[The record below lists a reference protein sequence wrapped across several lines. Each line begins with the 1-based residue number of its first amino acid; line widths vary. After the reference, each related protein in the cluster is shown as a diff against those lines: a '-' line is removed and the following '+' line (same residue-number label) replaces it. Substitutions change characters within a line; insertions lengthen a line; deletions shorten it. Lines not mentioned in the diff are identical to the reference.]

1 MEVGGKLYPA
11 SGVERDSCPPTL
23 GIGHRALV
31 TLTHAP
37 CPIPHAQKLHP
48 ASGVEFFISA
58 VLELKLLNIKI
69 SMSDTKFTAPVAQES
84 LHLKLSERS
93 PVFSLREKILAIR
106 NSLRPGQQ
114 QMADWQSGPL
124 AISAVPG
131 AGKSTGM
138 AAAAAIAIARQYE
151 RSSSRRQ
158 LVVVTFTRSAA
169 ANIKAKIRKFLR
181 DDLSLPQTGFFVYT
195 LHGLALNIA
204 SRHPDLSGLQLE
216 NVTLITP
223 TQTHRFIRTAVEQW
237 IANNPGIY
245 LRLLEGHQFDGEE
258 TERLRRQSVLRTEV
272 LPELANTVIHEAKS
286 SGISP
291 EKLREWS
298 KQTTD
303 EYAILSVAAGLY
315 EQYQNLMRSRDFID
329 YDDMILA
336 ALRVLE
342 NDSARRIEQNQIF
355 AVFEDEAQ
363 DSSPLQT
370 QLLEILASDGGYEGM
385 NTDAMNRVSTHSPLN
400 LVRVG
405 DPNQAINSTFTP
417 ADPIYFR
424 QFCEECDRIQR
435 LATMDQAGRST
446 RIIIEAANFA
456 LKWINNQS
464 LAKTN
469 NGQQT
474 PDNRQVPFRL
484 QTIRPVETNDPQNN
498 ANPAPVGRG
507 LELYTPRDI
516 HHTVELL
523 SQRVIELF
531 GEDPTQNSA
540 AILVR
545 ENRQGRWLGEALTSV
560 CKEHNITLYDVG
572 ERDRRSH
579 VPQEIL
585 ALLQFCDRPHSP
597 DYLKAALEALVQR
610 QLIPTQDLNALA
622 SLPEEFLYPGPLA
635 APQPETVQKAARLC
649 RNLLRA
655 RLELPLY
662 QLISFLALTLN
673 YDQAELAT
681 ADKLAER
688 VNQQIAGNSS
698 MGGMLSALSEIVSSE
713 RFEPVE
719 TEDSEERYTRRGQ
732 LTIIT
737 MHKAKGLDWDYVFL
751 PFLHE
756 NLIPGRFWVPPQS
769 QFLGDFTLSEVARAQ
784 IRAALHGEFTI
795 PDVTQAWEQA
805 KHLKISEE
813 YRLLYVAMTRAKR
826 LVWMSAA
833 QKAPFTWS
841 KPDNLQEQAPCPV
854 FPALKRQFP
863 ECVMNLAVMAKQA

>member
-1 MEVGGKLYPA
+1 MTRE
-11 SGVERDSCPPTL
+11 
-23 GIGHRALV
+23 
-31 TLTHAP
+31 
-37 CPIPHAQKLHP
+37 
-48 ASGVEFFISA
+48 SA
-58 VLELKLLNIKI
+58 I
-69 SMSDTKFTAPVAQES
+69 
-84 LHLKLSERS
+84 LS
-93 PVFSLREKILAIR
+93 IR

-114 QMADWQSGPL
+114 QMADWHSGPL
-124 AISAVPG
+124 AVSAVPG

-138 AAAAAIAIARQYE
+138 AAAAAIAIAHQYQRSNSSGLSQRQ
-151 RSSSRRQ
+151 Q
-158 LVVVTFTRSAA
+158 LVVVTFTRSAV
-169 ANIKAKIRKFLR
+169 ANIKAKIRKYLR
-181 DDLSLPQTGFFVYT
+181 DNLSLPQTGFVVHT

-204 SRHPDLSGLQLE
+204 SRHPNLSGLQLE

-223 TQTHRFIRTAVEQW
+223 TQSHRFIRTAVEQW
-237 IANNPGIY
+237 IASHPGHY
-245 LRLLEGHQFDGEE
+245 FRLLEGMQFDGEE

-272 LPELANTVIHEAKS
+272 LPDLATTVIHEAKS
-286 SGISP
+286 SGMLP
-291 EKLREWS
+291 EDLRRLSE
-298 KQTTD
+298 QTID
-303 EYAILSVAAGLY
+303 NYEILTVAVGLY
-315 EQYQNLMRSRDFID
+315 EHYQNLMRSRDFID

-342 NDSARRIEQNQIF
+342 NPSARRIEQNQVF

-370 QLLEILASDGGYEGM
+370 KLLQILA
-385 NTDAMNRVSTHSPLN
+385 TDPNNPDQPN
-400 LVRVG
+400 LIRVG

-424 QFCEECDRIQR
+424 EFCEDCNHKNR

-446 RIIIEAANFA
+446 KIIIDAANFV
-456 LKWINNQS
+456 LQWVNSFYGNTKRHGDTGTRGHGDVS
-464 LAKTN
+464 VS
-469 NGQQT
+469 
-474 PDNRQVPFRL
+474 PSPFRP
-484 QTIRPVETNDPQNN
+484 QIIRPVDCDDPQPD
-498 ANPAPVGRG
+498 ANPQPVGRG

-523 SQRVIELF
+523 SQRVIQLF
-531 GEDPTQNSA
+531 TQEQNAFSA

-545 ENRQGRWLGEALTSV
+545 ENRQGRWLAEALAPV
-560 CKEHNITLYDVG
+560 CKEHQITLYDVG
-572 ERDRRSH
+572 ERDRHSH

-597 DYLKAALEALVQR
+597 DYLKAALEVFVER
-610 QLIPTQDLNALA
+610 QLVPTQDLNAPA
-622 SLPEEFLYPGPLA
+622 SIPEEFLYPGPLS
-635 APQPETVQKAARLC
+635 APQSEPVQKAAHLC
-649 RNLLRA
+649 RSLLRA
-655 RLELPLY
+655 RMELPLY
-662 QLISFLALTLN
+662 QLISFLALALN

-688 VNQQIAGNSS
+688 VNFQIAGHAS
-698 MGGMLSALSEIVSSE
+698 MTKMLGILSEIVSSE

-719 TEDSEERYTRRGQ
+719 TEDLEARYTRRGQ

-784 IRAALHGEFTI
+784 IRAALHGQASL

-805 KHLKISEE
+805 KYLKTAEE

-826 LVWMSAA
+826 LLWMSAA

-841 KPDNLQEQAPCPV
+841 KPENLQASAPCPV
-854 FPALKRQFP
+854 FPTLKRQFP
-863 ECVMNLAVMAKQA
+863 ECLV

>member
-1 MEVGGKLYPA
+1 
-11 SGVERDSCPPTL
+11 
-23 GIGHRALV
+23 
-31 TLTHAP
+31 
-37 CPIPHAQKLHP
+37 
-48 ASGVEFFISA
+48 
-58 VLELKLLNIKI
+58 
-69 SMSDTKFTAPVAQES
+69 MSDTNFTATVPE
-84 LHLKLSERS
+84 LSSS
-93 PVFSLREKILAIR
+93 PVLSLPDKILAIR
-106 NSLRPGQQ
+106 NGLRQGQQ
-114 QMADWQSGPL
+114 QMADWEAGPL
-124 AISAVPG
+124 AVSAVPG

-151 RSSSRRQ
+151 RLALSRSSVHRQ

-169 ANIKAKIRKFLR
+169 ANIKAKIRKYLR
-181 DDLSLPQTGFFVYT
+181 EDLSLPQTGFAVYT

-204 SRHPDLSGLQLE
+204 SRYPNLSGLELE
-216 NVTLITP
+216 NLTLITP
-223 TQTHRFIRTAVEQW
+223 SQSHRLIRTAVEQW
-237 IANNPGIY
+237 INNNTEKY
-245 LRLLEGHQFDGEE
+245 LRLLEGQQFDGEE

-272 LPELANTVIHEAKS
+272 LPDLATTVIHEAKS

-291 EKLREWS
+291 EKLQQWS
-298 KQTTD
+298 QQTPD
-303 EYAILSVAAGLY
+303 QYAILSIAAGLY

-342 NDSARRIEQNQIF
+342 NENARRIEQNQVF

-370 QLLEILASDGGYEGM
+370 KLLEILASDAAEEQGTGKNSQLSTQHSALSTENSTLSTNVRAYC
-385 NTDAMNRVSTHSPLN
+385 NTPLLSTQHSALN

-424 QFCEECDRIQR
+424 QFCEECDRVAR
-435 LATMDQAGRST
+435 LATMNQAGRST
-446 RIIIEAANFA
+446 RIIIAAANFA
-456 LKWINNQS
+456 LEWVNSFYGAKNQKS
-464 LAKTN
+464 ARI
-469 NGQQT
+469 
-474 PDNRQVPFRL
+474 PVASPFRP
-484 QTIRPVETNDPQNN
+484 QTIYPVSSNDPQIN
-498 ANPAPVGRG
+498 ANPAPEGKG

-523 SQRVIELF
+523 AKRVVDLF
-531 GEDPTQNSA
+531 KPDPTNTRA
-540 AILVR
+540 AVLVR
-545 ENRQGRWLGEALTSV
+545 ENRQGRWLAEMLAPV
-560 CKEHNITLYDVG
+560 CKEHKITLYDVG

-597 DYLKAALEALVQR
+597 DYLKAALEVLVQR

-622 SLPEEFLYPGPLA
+622 SLPEDFLYPGPLA
-635 APQPETVQKAARLC
+635 AAQAEPVEKAAHLC
-649 RNLLRA
+649 RSLLRA

-662 QLISFLALTLN
+662 QLISFLALALN

-698 MGGMLSALSEIVSSE
+698 MNAMLGALSEIVNSE

-719 TEDSEERYTRRGQ
+719 TEDLEAHYTRPNQ

-737 MHKAKGLDWDYVFL
+737 MHKAKGLDWDYVFI

-756 NLIPGRFWVPPQS
+756 TLIPGRFWVPPQS

-784 IRAALHGEFTI
+784 IRAALHGEHSV

-805 KHLKISEE
+805 KHLKTAEE

-826 LVWMSAA
+826 LLWMSAA

-841 KPDNLQEQAPCPV
+841 KPENLQEQAPCPV

-863 ECVMNLAVMAKQA
+863 EAVEV

>member
-1 MEVGGKLYPA
+1 
-11 SGVERDSCPPTL
+11 
-23 GIGHRALV
+23 
-31 TLTHAP
+31 
-37 CPIPHAQKLHP
+37 
-48 ASGVEFFISA
+48 
-58 VLELKLLNIKI
+58 
-69 SMSDTKFTAPVAQES
+69 MSDSKFTTPVAQELLDS
-84 LHLKLSERS
+84 ELSERS
-93 PVFSLREKILAIR
+93 LIPSLQKKILAIR

-204 SRHPDLSGLQLE
+204 NRHSDLSGLQLE
-216 NVTLITP
+216 NVILITP
-223 TQTHRFIRTAVEQW
+223 TQSHRFIRTAVEQW
-237 IANNPGIY
+237 IINNPDVY

-342 NDSARRIEQNQIF
+342 NDSARHIEQNQIF

-370 QLLEILASDGGYEGM
+370 QLLEILAS
-385 NTDAMNRVSTHSPLN
+385 NREYQQQNSSLLTTNSPLLTPNSARAKRPATANSTQHSALN

-424 QFCEECDRIQR
+424 QFCEECDRIER
-435 LATMDQAGRST
+435 LATMDRAGRST

-456 LKWINNQS
+456 LKWINNQW
-464 LAKTN
+464 LATTKTN
-469 NGQQT
+469 NKQQI
-474 PDNRQVPFRL
+474 PDNRQVPFCL
-484 QTIRPVETNDPQNN
+484 QTIRPVEVGDPQAN
-498 ANPAPVGRG
+498 ANPAPVGQG

-531 GEDPTQNSA
+531 GEDPTKNSA

-545 ENRQGRWLGEALTSV
+545 ENRQGRWLAEALTLM
-560 CKEHNITLYDVG
+560 CKEHKIILYDVG

-635 APQPETVQKAARLC
+635 ELQPETIQKAARLC
-649 RNLLRA
+649 RSLLRA

-698 MGGMLSALSEIVSSE
+698 MAGMLSALSEIVSSE

-784 IRAALHGEFTI
+784 IRATLHEESII
-795 PDVTQAWEQA
+795 PDVSQAWEVA
-805 KHLKISEE
+805 KNLKISEE
-813 YRLLYVAMTRAKR
+813 YRLLYVAMTRAK
-826 LVWMSAA
+826 LLLWMSAA

-863 ECVMNLAVMAKQA
+863 ECVVNLAAISKQV

>member
-1 MEVGGKLYPA
+1 
-11 SGVERDSCPPTL
+11 
-23 GIGHRALV
+23 
-31 TLTHAP
+31 
-37 CPIPHAQKLHP
+37 
-48 ASGVEFFISA
+48 
-58 VLELKLLNIKI
+58 
-69 SMSDTKFTAPVAQES
+69 MSDANFTATVPPES
-84 LHLKLSERS
+84 RQPQLSQLLWEKTLK
-93 PVFSLREKILAIR
+93 IR

-138 AAAAAIAIARQYE
+138 AAAAAIAIARQYAIPPE
-151 RSSSRRQ
+151 SRPLSRRQ
-158 LVVVTFTRSAA
+158 IVVVTFTRSAA
-169 ANIKAKIRKFLR
+169 ANIKAKIRKYLR
-181 DDLSLPQTGFFVYT
+181 EDLSLPQTGFAVYT

-204 SRHPDLSGLQLE
+204 SRHPNLSGLELE

-223 TQTHRFIRTAVEQW
+223 SQSHRFIRTAVEQW
-237 IANNPGIY
+237 IAEHPGRY

-272 LPELANTVIHEAKS
+272 LPDLATTVIHEAKS

-291 EKLREWS
+291 EQLRDWS
-298 KQTTD
+298 QQTTD
-303 EYAILSVAAGLY
+303 EYAILQVAAGLY
-315 EQYQNLMRSRDFID
+315 KQYQNLMRSRDFID

-342 NDSARRIEQNQIF
+342 NDSARRREQKEVY

-370 QLLEILASDGGYEGM
+370 QLLEILARDEEDEKNNSLLP
-385 NTDAMNRVSTHSPLN
+385 HSALPTPYSLLN

-424 QFCEECDRIQR
+424 EFCQQCDRSGK

-446 RIIIEAANFA
+446 RVIIEAANFT
-456 LKWINNQS
+456 LEWVNKLYQNKNQS
-464 LAKTN
+464 SPPTS
-469 NGQQT
+469 
-474 PDNRQVPFRL
+474 PSPFRS
-484 QTIRPVETNDPQNN
+484 QKIRPVDSNDPQLN
-498 ANPAPVGRG
+498 ANPAPIGRG

-516 HHTVELL
+516 HHTVELI

-531 GEDPTQNSA
+531 AENPTEVSA

-545 ENRQGRWLGEALTSV
+545 ENRQGRWLAEALTPV
-560 CKEHNITLYDVG
+560 CKEHKITLYDVG

-579 VPQEIL
+579 IPQEIL
-585 ALLQFCDRPHSP
+585 ALLQFCHRPHSP
-597 DYLKAALEALVQR
+597 DYLKASLEVLVQR

-635 APQPETVQKAARLC
+635 PPQSEPVQKAASLC
-649 RNLLRA
+649 RKLLRA

-698 MGGMLSALSEIVSSE
+698 MGAMLSTLSEIVSSE

-719 TEDSEERYTRRGQ
+719 TDDLEARYTRCGQ

-737 MHKAKGLDWDYVFL
+737 MHKAKGLDWDYVFM

-784 IRAALHGEFTI
+784 IRAALHGESDI

-805 KHLKISEE
+805 KHLKTAEE

-826 LVWMSAA
+826 LLWMSAS

-841 KPDNLQEQAPCPV
+841 KPENLQEQAPCPV
-854 FPALKRQFP
+854 FPALKSHFSKF
-863 ECVMNLAVMAKQA
+863 VMGYAPLR

>member
-1 MEVGGKLYPA
+1 MPRESYPA
-11 SGVERDSCPPTL
+11 EVYPDL
-23 GIGHRALV
+23 
-31 TLTHAP
+31 
-37 CPIPHAQKLHP
+37 
-48 ASGVEFFISA
+48 
-58 VLELKLLNIKI
+58 
-69 SMSDTKFTAPVAQES
+69 PVS
-84 LHLKLSERS
+84 
-93 PVFSLREKILAIR
+93 SLRETAIARIR
-106 NSLRPGQQ
+106 NTLRPGQQ
-114 QMADWQSGPL
+114 QMADWRSGPL

-151 RSSSRRQ
+151 RSTESPRRTRRQ

-169 ANIKAKIRKFLR
+169 ANLKAKIRKYLR
-181 DDLSLPQTGFFVYT
+181 DELSLPQTGFVVHT

-204 SRHPDLSGLQLE
+204 SRYPDLSGLQLD

-223 TQTHRFIRTAVEQW
+223 NQSHRFIRTSVEQW
-237 IANNPGIY
+237 IGRHQEHY
-245 LRLLEGHQFDGEE
+245 FRLLEGIQFDGEE

-272 LPELANTVIHEAKS
+272 LPELATTVIHEAKS
-286 SGISP
+286 SGLLP
-291 EKLREWS
+291 EDLRLLS
-298 KQTTD
+298 TQTTD
-303 EYAILSVAAGLY
+303 RYAILSVAAGLY

-342 NDSARRIEQNQIF
+342 NETARKIEQNQVF

-370 QLLEILASDGGYEGM
+370 QLLTILATASEDKKSSF
-385 NTDAMNRVSTHSPLN
+385 NSSLSTVN

-424 QFCEECDRIQR
+424 QFCEECNAQGR
-435 LATMDQAGRST
+435 LATMDQAGRSN
-446 RIIIEAANFA
+446 RIIIKAANFVLEWVNSLYANQQAHEKAVVSSPASQRA
-456 LKWINNQS
+456 LKTDDNTIIS
-464 LAKTN
+464 L
-469 NGQQT
+469 
-474 PDNRQVPFRL
+474 PFRP
-484 QTIRPVETNDPQNN
+484 QTIHPVNLDDPQPD
-498 ANPAPVGRG
+498 ANPEKVGLG

-523 SQRVIELF
+523 SERIVELF
-531 GEDPTQNSA
+531 AQDSKNTSA

-545 ENRQGRWLGEALTSV
+545 ENRQGRWLSEALTPI
-560 CKEHNITLYDVG
+560 CKEHKIILYDVG
-572 ERDRRSH
+572 EHDRHSH
-579 VPQEIL
+579 VPEEIL
-585 ALLQFCDRPHSP
+585 VLLQFCDRPHSP
-597 DYLKAALEALVQR
+597 DFLKAALTVLVQR
-610 QLIPTQDLNALA
+610 RLIETQDLNALA

-635 APQPETVQKAARLC
+635 PPQLEPVQKAAHLC
-649 RNLLRA
+649 RSFLRA
-655 RLELPLY
+655 RLELPPY
-662 QLISFLALTLN
+662 QLISFLALGLN

-688 VNQQIAGNSS
+688 VNRQITGNTSLEA
-698 MGGMLSALSEIVSSE
+698 MLNVLGEIVSSE

-719 TEDSEERYTRRGQ
+719 TDDLEARYIRRGQ

-756 NLIPGRFWVPPQS
+756 NLLPGRFWIPPQS

-784 IRAALHGEFTI
+784 IRTALHGESTL
-795 PDVTQAWEQA
+795 PKVNEAWEQA
-805 KHLKISEE
+805 KHLKTAEE

-826 LVWMSAA
+826 LLWISAA

-841 KPDNLQEQAPCPV
+841 KPENLQSSAPCPV

-863 ECVMNLAVMAKQA
+863 ECVVALPMGNQLVNRQDGKDVKNKIGI

>member
-1 MEVGGKLYPA
+1 
-11 SGVERDSCPPTL
+11 
-23 GIGHRALV
+23 
-31 TLTHAP
+31 
-37 CPIPHAQKLHP
+37 
-48 ASGVEFFISA
+48 
-58 VLELKLLNIKI
+58 
-69 SMSDTKFTAPVAQES
+69 MSDSKFTTPIAQS
-84 LHLKLSERS
+84 LHSELSERS
-93 PVFSLREKILAIR
+93 PVSNLGEKILAIR

-114 QMADWQSGPL
+114 QMADWGSGPL

-151 RSSSRRQ
+151 RYAQSRPSSRRH

-204 SRHPDLSGLQLE
+204 SRHSDLSGLQLE

-223 TQTHRFIRTAVEQW
+223 TQSHRFIRTAVEQW

-303 EYAILSVAAGLY
+303 EYTILSVAAGLY

-342 NDSARRIEQNQIF
+342 NDSARRIEQNQVF

-370 QLLEILASDGGYEGM
+370 QLLEILASDGYKGDKSSILAPH
-385 NTDAMNRVSTHSPLN
+385 TSLN

-424 QFCEECDRIQR
+424 QFCEECDRIER

-469 NGQQT
+469 NGQQI

-484 QTIRPVETNDPQNN
+484 QTIRPVETGDPQKN
-498 ANPAPVGRG
+498 ANPAPIGRG

-545 ENRQGRWLGEALTSV
+545 ENRQGRWLSEALAPV

-635 APQPETVQKAARLC
+635 APQTETVQKAARLC

-784 IRAALHGEFTI
+784 IRAALHGESTI

-863 ECVMNLAVMAKQA
+863 ECVANLAVMAK

>member
-1 MEVGGKLYPA
+1 
-11 SGVERDSCPPTL
+11 
-23 GIGHRALV
+23 
-31 TLTHAP
+31 
-37 CPIPHAQKLHP
+37 
-48 ASGVEFFISA
+48 
-58 VLELKLLNIKI
+58 
-69 SMSDTKFTAPVAQES
+69 MSDSNFTAAVPQES
-84 LHLKLSERS
+84 LHSELSVRS
-93 PVFSLREKILAIR
+93 PILPLREKILAIR

-151 RSSSRRQ
+151 RSSPRRH

-181 DDLSLPQTGFFVYT
+181 DDLSLPQMGFFVYT

-204 SRHPDLSGLQLE
+204 SRHSDFSGLQLE

-223 TQTHRFIRTAVEQW
+223 TQSHRLIRTAVEQW
-237 IANNPGIY
+237 IANNSGIY

-342 NDSARRIEQNQIF
+342 NDSARRIEQNQVF

-370 QLLEILASDGGYEGM
+370 HLLEILASDGDK
-385 NTDAMNRVSTHSPLN
+385 TDNSSETRLIASLLPTPHSALN

-424 QFCEECDRIQR
+424 QFCEECDRIKQ

-456 LKWINNQS
+456 LKWINNQW
-464 LAKTN
+464 LAAAN
-469 NGQQT
+469 NKQRT
-474 PDNRQVPFRL
+474 PINREVPFRL
-484 QTIRPVETNDPQNN
+484 QTIRPVEVGDPQTN
-498 ANPAPVGRG
+498 ANPAPVGQG

-516 HHTVELL
+516 YHTVELL

-531 GEDPTQNSA
+531 GEDPTKNSA

-545 ENRQGRWLGEALTSV
+545 ENRQGRWLAEALTPV

-610 QLIPTQDLNALA
+610 QLIPTQDLNALT

-649 RNLLRA
+649 RSLLRA

-698 MGGMLSALSEIVSSE
+698 MGEMLSALSEIVSSE

-784 IRAALHGEFTI
+784 IRAALHGESTI

-863 ECVMNLAVMAKQA
+863 ECVVNLAVMTKQA

>member
-1 MEVGGKLYPA
+1 
-11 SGVERDSCPPTL
+11 
-23 GIGHRALV
+23 
-31 TLTHAP
+31 
-37 CPIPHAQKLHP
+37 
-48 ASGVEFFISA
+48 
-58 VLELKLLNIKI
+58 
-69 SMSDTKFTAPVAQES
+69 MSDSKFTTPVAQES
-84 LHLKLSERS
+84 LHSELSERS
-93 PVFSLREKILAIR
+93 PVPNLREKILAIR

-114 QMADWQSGPL
+114 QMADWGSGPL

-151 RSSSRRQ
+151 RYAQSRPSSRRH

-204 SRHPDLSGLQLE
+204 SRHSDLSGLQLE

-223 TQTHRFIRTAVEQW
+223 TQSHRFIRTAVEQW
-237 IANNPGIY
+237 IVNNPGIY

-298 KQTTD
+298 RQTTD

-342 NDSARRIEQNQIF
+342 NDSARRIEQNQVF

-370 QLLEILASDGGYEGM
+370 QLLEILASDGDGRVRGDEGDASSLL
-385 NTDAMNRVSTHSPLN
+385 TDAINRVSTADSCTDAIHRVSPHSSLN

-424 QFCEECDRIQR
+424 QFCEECDRIER
-435 LATMDQAGRST
+435 LATMDQAGRSS

-469 NGQQT
+469 NGQQI

-484 QTIRPVETNDPQNN
+484 QTIRPVETGDPQKN
-498 ANPAPVGRG
+498 ANPAPIGRG

-545 ENRQGRWLGEALTSV
+545 ENRQGRWLSEALTPV
-560 CKEHNITLYDVG
+560 CKEHNIILYDVG

-635 APQPETVQKAARLC
+635 TSQPETVQKAARLC

-698 MGGMLSALSEIVSSE
+698 MGGILSALSEIVSSE

-784 IRAALHGEFTI
+784 IRAALHGESTI

-841 KPDNLQEQAPCPV
+841 KPENLQEQAPCPV

-863 ECVMNLAVMAKQA
+863 ECVANLAVMAK

>member
-1 MEVGGKLYPA
+1 
-11 SGVERDSCPPTL
+11 
-23 GIGHRALV
+23 
-31 TLTHAP
+31 
-37 CPIPHAQKLHP
+37 
-48 ASGVEFFISA
+48 
-58 VLELKLLNIKI
+58 
-69 SMSDTKFTAPVAQES
+69 MSDSKFTVPVAQES
-84 LHLKLSERS
+84 LHSELSERS
-93 PVFSLREKILAIR
+93 PILSLREKILAIR
-106 NSLRPGQQ
+106 NGLRPGQQ

-151 RSSSRRQ
+151 RSSSRRH

-169 ANIKAKIRKFLR
+169 ANIKAKIRKDLKK
-181 DDLSLPQTGFFVYT
+181 LSLPQTGFFVYT

-223 TQTHRFIRTAVEQW
+223 TQSHRFIRTAVEQW
-237 IANNPGIY
+237 IANNPERY

-291 EKLREWS
+291 ELLREWS

-303 EYAILSVAAGLY
+303 EYVILSVAAGLY

-342 NDSARRIEQNQIF
+342 NDSARRIEQNQVF

-370 QLLEILASDGGYEGM
+370 QLLEILASD
-385 NTDAMNRVSTHSPLN
+385 TDNGDNSSLN

-424 QFCEECDRIQR
+424 QFCEECDRIKR

-456 LKWINNQS
+456 LKWINSQQS
-464 LAKTN
+464 AKTN
-469 NGQQT
+469 NRQQT
-474 PDNRQVPFRL
+474 TYKPQLPFRL
-484 QTIRPVETNDPQNN
+484 QTIRPVEVGDPQTN

-516 HHTVELL
+516 HHTLELL

-545 ENRQGRWLGEALTSV
+545 ENRQGRWLAEALTTV
-560 CKEHNITLYDVG
+560 CKECKIILYDVG

-635 APQPETVQKAARLC
+635 APQSESVQKTARLC

-688 VNQQIAGNSS
+688 VNQQIASNSS
-698 MGGMLSALSEIVSSE
+698 MGGMLSTLSEIVSSE

-737 MHKAKGLDWDYVFL
+737 MHKAKGLDWDYVFI

-784 IRAALHGEFTI
+784 IRATLHEESII
-795 PDVTQAWEQA
+795 PDVTQAWEVA

-841 KPDNLQEQAPCPV
+841 KPENLQEQAPCPV

-863 ECVMNLAVMAKQA
+863 ECVVNLGALIK

>member
-1 MEVGGKLYPA
+1 
-11 SGVERDSCPPTL
+11 
-23 GIGHRALV
+23 
-31 TLTHAP
+31 
-37 CPIPHAQKLHP
+37 
-48 ASGVEFFISA
+48 
-58 VLELKLLNIKI
+58 
-69 SMSDTKFTAPVAQES
+69 MSDTKFTVPVAQES
-84 LHLKLSERS
+84 LHLELSERS
-93 PVFSLREKILAIR
+93 PVPSLREKILAIR

-204 SRHPDLSGLQLE
+204 SRHSDLSGLQLE

-223 TQTHRFIRTAVEQW
+223 TQSHRFIRTAVEQW
-237 IANNPGIY
+237 IANNPEIY

-370 QLLEILASDGGYEGM
+370 QLLEILASDVDSSLLTP
-385 NTDAMNRVSTHSPLN
+385 NSPLPTPHSPLN

-424 QFCEECDRIQR
+424 QFCEECDRIER

-484 QTIRPVETNDPQNN
+484 QTIRPVETGDPQKN
-498 ANPAPVGRG
+498 ANPAPIGRG

-545 ENRQGRWLGEALTSV
+545 ENRQGRWLAEALTPV

-688 VNQQIAGNSS
+688 VNHQIAGNSS

-784 IRAALHGEFTI
+784 IRAALHGESTI

-826 LVWMSAA
+826 LVWMSAP
-833 QKAPFTWS
+833 QKGPFTWS

-863 ECVMNLAVMAKQA
+863 ECVMNLGVMTKQV

>member
-1 MEVGGKLYPA
+1 
-11 SGVERDSCPPTL
+11 
-23 GIGHRALV
+23 
-31 TLTHAP
+31 
-37 CPIPHAQKLHP
+37 
-48 ASGVEFFISA
+48 
-58 VLELKLLNIKI
+58 
-69 SMSDTKFTAPVAQES
+69 MSDSKFTAPVVQELLDS
-84 LHLKLSERS
+84 ELSERS
-93 PVFSLREKILAIR
+93 PIPSLQEKILAIR

-204 SRHPDLSGLQLE
+204 NRHSDLSGLQLE
-216 NVTLITP
+216 NVILITP
-223 TQTHRFIRTAVEQW
+223 TQSHRFIRTAVEQW
-237 IANNPGIY
+237 IVNNPDVY

-291 EKLREWS
+291 ELLREWS

-342 NDSARRIEQNQIF
+342 NDSARHIEQNQIF

-370 QLLEILASDGGYEGM
+370 QLLEILASNREYEGM
-385 NTDAMNRVSTHSPLN
+385 NTDAMNRVSTYSPLN

-424 QFCEECDRIQR
+424 QFCEECDRIER
-435 LATMDQAGRST
+435 LATMDRAGRST

-456 LKWINNQS
+456 LKWINNQW
-464 LAKTN
+464 LATTKTN
-469 NGQQT
+469 NKQQT
-474 PDNRQVPFRL
+474 ADNRQVPFRL
-484 QTIRPVETNDPQNN
+484 QTIRPVEVGDPQAN
-498 ANPAPVGRG
+498 ANPAPVGQG

-516 HHTVELL
+516 LHTVELL

-531 GEDPTQNSA
+531 GEDPTKNSA

-545 ENRQGRWLGEALTSV
+545 ENRQGRWLAEALTPL
-560 CKEHNITLYDVG
+560 CKEHKITLYDVG

-649 RNLLRA
+649 RSLLRA

-784 IRAALHGEFTI
+784 IRATLHEESVI
-795 PDVTQAWEQA
+795 PDVSQAWEVA
-805 KHLKISEE
+805 KNLKTSEE
-813 YRLLYVAMTRAKR
+813 YRLLYVAMTRAK
-826 LVWMSAA
+826 LLLWMSAA

-863 ECVMNLAVMAKQA
+863 ECVMNLGAMSKQV

>member
-1 MEVGGKLYPA
+1 
-11 SGVERDSCPPTL
+11 
-23 GIGHRALV
+23 
-31 TLTHAP
+31 
-37 CPIPHAQKLHP
+37 
-48 ASGVEFFISA
+48 
-58 VLELKLLNIKI
+58 
-69 SMSDTKFTAPVAQES
+69 MSDFKFTATAPQELLDS
-84 LHLKLSERS
+84 ELSERS
-93 PVFSLREKILAIR
+93 PIISLQDKILAIR

-151 RSSSRRQ
+151 RSSFRRH

-169 ANIKAKIRKFLR
+169 ANIKAKIRKDLKK
-181 DDLSLPQTGFFVYT
+181 LSLPQTGFFVYT

-204 SRHPDLSGLQLE
+204 NRHSDLSGLQLE

-223 TQTHRFIRTAVEQW
+223 TQSHRFIRNAVEQW
-237 IANNPGIY
+237 IGNNPERY

-291 EKLREWS
+291 ELLREWS

-342 NDSARRIEQNQIF
+342 NDSARRIEQNQVF

-370 QLLEILASDGGYEGM
+370 QLLEILASDAGD
-385 NTDAMNRVSTHSPLN
+385 NSSLLKDAMNRVSPNSSLN

-424 QFCEECDRIQR
+424 QFCEECDRIER

-456 LKWINNQS
+456 LKWINSQW
-464 LAKTN
+464 LATTN
-469 NGQQT
+469 NKQQT

-484 QTIRPVETNDPQNN
+484 QTIRPVEVGDPQPN

-531 GEDPTQNSA
+531 GEDPTKNSA

-545 ENRQGRWLGEALTSV
+545 ENRQGRWLAEALTPL
-560 CKEHNITLYDVG
+560 CKEHKITLYDVG

-622 SLPEEFLYPGPLA
+622 SLPEDFLYPGPLA

-649 RNLLRA
+649 RSLLRA

-784 IRAALHGEFTI
+784 IRATLHEESTI
-795 PDVTQAWEQA
+795 PDVSQAWEVA
-805 KHLKISEE
+805 KNLKTSEE
-813 YRLLYVAMTRAKR
+813 YRLLYVAMTRAK
-826 LVWMSAA
+826 LLLWMSAA

-863 ECVMNLAVMAKQA
+863 EYVVNLAAMTKQA

>member
-1 MEVGGKLYPA
+1 
-11 SGVERDSCPPTL
+11 
-23 GIGHRALV
+23 
-31 TLTHAP
+31 
-37 CPIPHAQKLHP
+37 
-48 ASGVEFFISA
+48 
-58 VLELKLLNIKI
+58 
-69 SMSDTKFTAPVAQES
+69 MSDFKFTAPVIQELLDS
-84 LHLKLSERS
+84 ELSERS
-93 PVFSLREKILAIR
+93 PILSLQDKILAIR

-151 RSSSRRQ
+151 RSSSRRH

-169 ANIKAKIRKFLR
+169 ANIKAKIRKDLKK
-181 DDLSLPQTGFFVYT
+181 LSLPQTGFFVYT

-204 SRHPDLSGLQLE
+204 NRHSDLSGLQLE

-223 TQTHRFIRTAVEQW
+223 TQSHRFIRNAVEQW
-237 IANNPGIY
+237 IVNNPERY

-291 EKLREWS
+291 ELLREWS

-342 NDSARRIEQNQIF
+342 NNSARRIEQNQVF

-370 QLLEILASDGGYEGM
+370 QLLEILASDAGD
-385 NTDAMNRVSTHSPLN
+385 NSSLNTDAINRVSTADSCTDAMNRVSPNSSLN

-424 QFCEECDRIQR
+424 QFCEDCDRIER

-456 LKWINNQS
+456 LKWINNQW
-464 LAKTN
+464 LATTN
-469 NGQQT
+469 NKQQT

-484 QTIRPVETNDPQNN
+484 QTIRPVEVGDPQAN

-545 ENRQGRWLGEALTSV
+545 ENRQGRWLGEALASV
-560 CKEHNITLYDVG
+560 CKEHKIILYDVG

-635 APQPETVQKAARLC
+635 EPQPETVQKAARLC
-649 RNLLRA
+649 RSLLRA

-784 IRAALHGEFTI
+784 IRATLHEESII
-795 PDVTQAWEQA
+795 PDVSQAWEVA
-805 KHLKISEE
+805 KNLKTSEE
-813 YRLLYVAMTRAKR
+813 YRLLYVAMTRAK
-826 LVWMSAA
+826 LLLWMSAA

-863 ECVMNLAVMAKQA
+863 EYVVNLAAMARQA

>member
-1 MEVGGKLYPA
+1 
-11 SGVERDSCPPTL
+11 
-23 GIGHRALV
+23 
-31 TLTHAP
+31 
-37 CPIPHAQKLHP
+37 
-48 ASGVEFFISA
+48 
-58 VLELKLLNIKI
+58 
-69 SMSDTKFTAPVAQES
+69 MSDFNFTIPVVQELLDS
-84 LHLKLSERS
+84 ELSERS
-93 PVFSLREKILAIR
+93 PVPSLQEKILAIR

-151 RSSSRRQ
+151 RLSFRRQ

-181 DDLSLPQTGFFVYT
+181 DDLHLPQTGFFVYT

-204 SRHPDLSGLQLE
+204 NRHSDLSGLQLE

-223 TQTHRFIRTAVEQW
+223 TQSHRFIRTAVEQW
-237 IANNPGIY
+237 ITNNPDRY

-291 EKLREWS
+291 ELLREWS

-303 EYAILSVAAGLY
+303 EYGILSVAAGLY

-342 NDSARRIEQNQIF
+342 NDSARRVEQNQVF

-370 QLLEILASDGGYEGM
+370 QLLEILASNAGDNSSL
-385 NTDAMNRVSTHSPLN
+385 NTDAMNRVSTADSCTDAIHRVSPNSPLN

-424 QFCEECDRIQR
+424 QFCEECDRIER

-456 LKWINNQS
+456 LKWINNQW
-464 LAKTN
+464 LAATN
-469 NGQQT
+469 NKQQT

-484 QTIRPVETNDPQNN
+484 QTIRPVEAGDPQTN
-498 ANPAPVGRG
+498 ANPAAVGRG
-507 LELYTPRDI
+507 LELYTPDDI
-516 HHTVELL
+516 HHTVKLL

-531 GEDPTQNSA
+531 GEDPTKNSA

-545 ENRQGRWLGEALTSV
+545 ENRQGRWLAEALTSV

-622 SLPEEFLYPGPLA
+622 SLPEEFLYPSPLA
-635 APQPETVQKAARLC
+635 ATQPETVQKAARLC
-649 RNLLRA
+649 RSLLRA

-784 IRAALHGEFTI
+784 IRATLHEESVI
-795 PDVTQAWEQA
+795 PDVSQAWEVA
-805 KHLKISEE
+805 KNLKTSEE
-813 YRLLYVAMTRAKR
+813 YRLLYVAMTRAK
-826 LVWMSAA
+826 LLLWMSAA

-863 ECVMNLAVMAKQA
+863 ECVMNLAVMSKQA